1 MANKDQNSPS
11 NNRLAK
17 IIKTAIIAKTV
28 IFATLIA
35 ASIMYKTIKKSN

>member
-1 MANKDQNSPS
+1 MANRDQNNPS
-11 NNRLAK
+11 KNKLVRIVK
-17 IIKTAIIAKTV
+17 VAIIAKTV